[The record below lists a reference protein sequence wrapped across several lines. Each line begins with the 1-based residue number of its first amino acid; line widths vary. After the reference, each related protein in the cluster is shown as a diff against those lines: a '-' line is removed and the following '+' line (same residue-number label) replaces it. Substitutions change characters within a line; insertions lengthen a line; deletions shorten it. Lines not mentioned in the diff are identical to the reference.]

1 MNRRSVGRA
10 TNNGRVRIVAA
21 PGWFA
26 PGRSPART
34 GHLYQGRFKAF
45 PIENDEYLLKVLR
58 SVERNPLRANLVKE
72 AEAWPWSSLWFRRY
86 DANVAARLCGWP
98 KAMPED

>member
-1 MNRRSVGRA
+1 MNRRSFGRA
-10 TNNGRVRIVAA
+10 TNDGRVRIVAA

-58 SVERNPLRANLVKE
+58 SVERNPLRANLVKQ
-72 AEAWPWSSLWFRRY
+72 AEAWPWSSLWQGYFK
-86 DANVAARLCGWP
+86 W
-98 KAMPED
+98 